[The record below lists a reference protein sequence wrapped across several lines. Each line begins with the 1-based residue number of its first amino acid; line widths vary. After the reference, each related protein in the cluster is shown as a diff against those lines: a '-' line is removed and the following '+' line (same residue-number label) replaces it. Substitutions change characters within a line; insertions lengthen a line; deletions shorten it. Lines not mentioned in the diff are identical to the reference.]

1 MIKSLIQNPEELR
14 KLYIDE
20 GKSLKEIGDIC
31 GVAFQTVYKWMMKNN
46 IETRDYGTTG
56 MKFPGRHMS
65 QETKDKLSKWHTG
78 RPLSPEHKRKCVAIL
93 SKSWVKGKKHH
104 SWKGGIFKN
113 KYGYMMQYDPIR
125 NKHIRQ
131 HRLFMENKLGRLLLK
146 TEHIHHINGKRDDN
160 RIENLRVVSNYEHA
174 LIHWSNPEMIRAQSE
189 RIKKI
194 RAERFWS
201 SSLKHSP

>member
-31 GVAFQTVYKWMMKNN
+31 GVAFQTVYKWMKKNN

-104 SWKGGIFKN
+104 SWKGGYIN
-113 KYGYMMQYDPIR
+113 YGYRVIR
-125 NKHIRQ
+125 VNGKTVREHRFLMEKH
-131 HRLFMENKLGRLLLK
+131 LGRKLNK
-146 TEHIHHINGKRDDN
+146 NEHVHHINGKRDDN
-160 RIENLRVVSNYEHA
+160 RIENLIVLSPEEHSQ
-174 LIHWSNPEMIRAQSE
+174 LHWSNPEMIRAQSE